1 MDDKK
6 KCFNCNRPLL
16 KHQGVWL
23 CFQCNSDEIDTSH
36 IFIDQQESDDT
47 VFIECPGATLYQPG
61 TNAVIGGVKYHDNDD
76 PTKGH
81 KIIGEPVFA
90 PNHTKR
96 RRIKR
101 EAMGS
106 IRRCQACQD
115 YTIRMRRKEG
125 VDFCIPSSKFPYRTS
140 LKSVQHVSY
149 EPRG

>member
-6 KCFNCNRPLL
+6 KCINCNRPLL
-16 KHQGVWL
+16 KHKGVWL
-23 CFQCNSDEIDTSH
+23 CFQCNSDEIDASQ
-36 IFIDQQESDDT
+36 IFFDQQESDDR
-47 VFIECPGATLYQPG
+47 VFIECPGATLYEPG
-61 TNAVIGGVKYHDNDD
+61 TNNVIGGVKYHDNDD

-90 PNHTKR
+90 PNHNKR

-115 YTIRMRRKEG
+115 YTIE
-125 VDFCIPSSKFPYRTS
+125 II
-140 LKSVQHVSY
+140 
-149 EPRG
+149 